1 VRLSTLEIEVT
12 ALRSF
17 SAQTK
22 ALSPPVTA
30 FSRKL
35 VAFRTEFCGETAS
48 LKTGLSRDLVRAPFR
63 LG

>member
-1 VRLSTLEIEVT
+1 VRLLTLEVGLT

-17 SAQTK
+17 STQTK
-22 ALSPPVTA
+22 ALSPPVAA

-48 LKTGLSRDLVRAPFR
+48 LKTGLGLDVV
-63 LG
+63 